1 MIRNRNRCPNPA
13 LETKRDGY
21 LEAGKEKQNELLTI
35 YKQSV
40 SKTNHLHANLLFTTL
55 HGRSILSAICK
66 HVTFVEPSVMN
77 NSWRDLAAR
86 LGYSD
91 IEVKCFN
98 NLRGSVYDPTEVL
111 LQYYAATKTEGTVGD
126 ILESLLVLGFLPA
139 LHQVQKHID
148 LFLTEVETG
157 EADLLE
163 KPIRTEVSDLESKN
177 IVKAAN
183 FKLCIPAIFDSPQ
196 SKDVIV
202 KTVSC
207 NNKVQQELLHRA
219 RPQTTQHKQYCKYVM
234 LSFASDGYTTA
245 VRVAAILRAT
255 TNRKGFPI
263 GVMMLC
269 ENDNIIMRNPGQM
282 ITEILSKMDFVI
294 PVLTDGYFA
303 ALKCP
308 DSRARLVDE
317 RYIQFIHD
325 VVMSKYILSQCV
337 SNVRPVIPTNLVN
350 SILSKPEFVHNSIF
364 HAWRSEDESQAL
376 ANGIINSRRSRI
388 LPQ

>member
-1 MIRNRNRCPNPA
+1 MIRNRNRHLNPA

-21 LEAGKEKQNELLTI
+21 LEAEKEKQNELLTI

-40 SKTNHLHANLLFTTL
+40 SKTKHLHANLLFTTR
-55 HGRSILSAICK
+55 HGRSILSAICR
-66 HVTFVEPSVMN
+66 HVTFVEPSVMI
-77 NSWRDLAAR
+77 NSWRDLAAG

-111 LQYYAATKTEGTVGD
+111 LQYFAATKTEGTVGD
-126 ILESLLVLGFLPA
+126 ILEGLLELGFLPA

-148 LFLTEVETG
+148 LFLAEVETG
-157 EADLLE
+157 EADVFE
-163 KPIRTEVSDLESKN
+163 KPSRTEDLETKN

-183 FKLCIPAIFDSPQ
+183 FKPCVPAIFDSPLSEDVTIKTQQ
-196 SKDVIV
+196 S
-202 KTVSC
+202 VSC
-207 NNKVQQELLHRA
+207 NKVQHELLRRT
-219 RPQTTQHKQYCKYVM
+219 RPQTVQNKQYCKYVM

-255 TNRKGFPI
+255 TNRKGFAI
-263 GVMMLC
+263 GVVMLC
-269 ENDNIIMRNPGQM
+269 ENDDIVMRNPGQM

-325 VVMSKYILSQCV
+325 IVTSKYIHSYCV
-337 SNVRPVIPTNLVN
+337 NNVRPVIPTHLVS
-350 SILSKPEFVHNSIF
+350 SILSKPEYIHNPIF
-364 HAWRSEDESQAL
+364 HTWRSEDESQAL
-376 ANGIINSRRSRI
+376 ANGIVNSHKSRVFH
-388 LPQ
+388 Q